1 MINPWIFEFM
11 QVPNMDSAVRSSAA
25 VTAVF
30 DEGFRIWLRLERLG
44 FEGIFFS
51 EHHFGLSYS
60 PSPNLLL
67 ASIARHTTR
76 LRLGTMGMVAPFY
89 EPWRIVEELIMLD
102 HLTGGRLEIGMAA
115 GVPQELVQI
124 GLSIDEARE
133 RFNEILDILDAALLN
148 PVINHKGKHW
158 QFENLAV
165 LPNAFVQPL
174 PPKWTTVVSPASARK
189 SAQRRSKIC
198 TGFESIA
205 RITEIFDAYRDE
217 AARQG
222 ASVSPDNL
230 GIRRHVSVSRNSAEA
245 RADAESAK
253 AATMKVVAAD
263 PRVASRESAL
273 LDAPKAGSGFT
284 IHADEFIAGNPG
296 EVAEQI
302 IDQCRKSGAGHFL
315 AMLGRSLANGREE
328 NVVLFG
334 EEVIPRLRR
343 ANIG

>member
-1 MINPWIFEFM
+1 MIKPWIFEFM
-11 QVPNMDSAVRSSAA
+11 QVPDMDPAVRSPATVS
-25 VTAVF
+25 AVF
-30 DEGFRIWLRLERLG
+30 DEGFRTWLQLERLG

-102 HLTGGRLEIGMAA
+102 HLTNGRLEIGMAA
-115 GVPQELVQI
+115 GVPQELVRI
-124 GLSIDEARE
+124 GLSGDEARE
-133 RFNEILDILDAALLN
+133 RFNEILEILDAALLN

-158 QFENLAV
+158 QFENLT
-165 LPNAFVQPL
+165 LMPNAFVQPS

-189 SAQRRSKIC
+189 SAQRQSKIC
-198 TGFESIA
+198 SGFESVG
-205 RITEIFDAYRDE
+205 RFNEIFDAYRDE
-217 AARQG
+217 AARLG
-222 ASVSPDNL
+222 VSAGPDQL

-245 RADAESAK
+245 RVEAESAK
-253 AATMKVVAAD
+253 AATMKVIAAD
-263 PRVASRESAL
+263 PRAASRESAL
-273 LDAPKAGSGFT
+273 LDAPKAGSGFSL
-284 IHADEFIAGNPG
+284 HADEFIAGSPD

-302 IDQCRKSGAGHFL
+302 VDQCRRCGAGHFL
-315 AMLGRSLANGREE
+315 AMLGRSLADRRDE
-328 NVVLFG
+328 NIILFG